1 MKGEGPAGVI
11 RSVGFMIMNKKSVY
25 CWGDSQEPAG
35 KMNAQWVPRAED
47 MAGVQAL
54 NFSWN
59 AVSTPALNVLKY
71 AIRSKLFP
79 NEIQSFARSCE
90 RALDM
95 AARWWHGY

>member
-1 MKGEGPAGVI
+1 
-11 RSVGFMIMNKKSVY
+11 
-25 CWGDSQEPAG
+25 
-35 KMNAQWVPRAED
+35 MNAQWVPRAED

-79 NEIQSFARSCE
+79 KEIQSFAESVGHGGTVV
-90 RALDM
+90 
-95 AARWWHGY
+95 ARLLAVY